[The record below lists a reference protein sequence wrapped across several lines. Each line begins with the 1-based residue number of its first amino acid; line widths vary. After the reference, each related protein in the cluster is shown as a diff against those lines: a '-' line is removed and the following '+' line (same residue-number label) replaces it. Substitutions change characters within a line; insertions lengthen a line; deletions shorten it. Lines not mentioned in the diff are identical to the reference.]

1 MCIVTLVLALCN
13 CRNRWEIPPRLVLL
27 FDLGLPCATPR
38 VISRGSNLFS
48 RGRVRIESVPGGCPL
63 LFKIAARLPAISP
76 PFPGLC
82 PRLRMDVSMDTD
94 WRNLPEMLARDL
106 AESESVFLARSRTAG
121 PPVVTLAFERQS
133 PQVPQRKPSCV
144 ATPGLHRTTSDT
156 DLCSLGQDS
165 ATSFGRYEEEQD
177 VHKDMAAP
185 LGTLRTLRR
194 IHTAGV
200 KKFHLKM
207 ENDKDERRVFL
218 NGFDEEWGS
227 DSSADMEAGRRSS
240 PSARLRQQSVTTAA
254 TSVEVQSVAGAKVH
268 GGEKSMCESWVDL
281 EARESDSEAGL
292 DRGVAGERCEVGNV
306 ARPCYASEFEQA
318 ALVSVPQRRSSL
330 SHQVTTTT
338 AVWPTREE
346 LSTRLLQLP
355 PQNDSH
361 YFTSEPASS
370 PIVRL
375 GRRQAYPNH
384 QFHDDVN
391 TTPFD
396 PLPPSPALSAPEQ
409 HSSTSSPRK
418 SSSISRMPFL
428 THVNSWLEA
437 GSNNNNQRHCP
448 AHTPTSPISGAPITN
463 IRVSTE
469 VLENLRIMVHG
480 FPDTMLSTDCLTV
493 QTIQSY
499 ARKLRIG
506 DIKNE
511 RLSPRGSDEL
521 SIAKSHSLFEMS
533 PQALERKGSFGN
545 LKLMTSLR
553 GKLSSRFVPSPTS
566 SSSRENSEEPWPPV
580 DNRSASL
587 RCNSSPSRP
596 SDKPEKDRYIT
607 ALRSIFPTGTDYL
620 LDALYAHIIAYNYIN
635 SLCGGFPHL
644 HQNGAG
650 PRLPSRPSTNFV
662 VPAGVTSLA
671 DLQLHEDAG
680 ESVMG
685 DFHRDVARGGG
696 GGSSHPVV
704 PSKAAA
710 MLGLGSTNMGQPL
723 RPAPGT
729 LGGRSTKLRKTT
741 PPGASFAA
749 SLESEATLRHLR
761 DNIARNIYRLVET
774 VKSCSSVGKGSAASV
789 SSHED
794 EDGGCVM
801 GPNGKAL
808 EPTLMRAM
816 CEVVRCYEEL
826 NA

>member
-1 MCIVTLVLALCN
+1 
-13 CRNRWEIPPRLVLL
+13 
-27 FDLGLPCATPR
+27 
-38 VISRGSNLFS
+38 
-48 RGRVRIESVPGGCPL
+48 
-63 LFKIAARLPAISP
+63 
-76 PFPGLC
+76 
-82 PRLRMDVSMDTD
+82 MDVSVDTD
-94 WRNLPEMLARDL
+94 SRNLPEMLARDL

-133 PQVPQRKPSCV
+133 PHVPQRKPSCV

-156 DLCSLGQDS
+156 DLCSLGKDS
-165 ATSFGRYEEEQD
+165 ATSFGRYEEDQD
-177 VHKDMAAP
+177 VHKDTAAS

-194 IHTAGV
+194 MNTTGV

-227 DSSADMEAGRRSS
+227 DSSADMDAGMSS
-240 PSARLRQQSVTTAA
+240 PSVRLRQQSVTTAA
-254 TSVEVQSVAGAKVH
+254 TSVEIQSIAGGKGP
-268 GGEKSMCESWVDL
+268 GGENSICEGPKIRHAPVFQTDCESWVDL
-281 EARESDSEAGL
+281 ETRMSDSEAGL
-292 DRGVAGERCEVGNV
+292 GRGVPVKSWEVDNI
-306 ARPCYASEFEQA
+306 ARPCYPSPAEPSGLRSSEFEQT

-330 SHQVTTTT
+330 SHQVTTAVLDET
-338 AVWPTREE
+338 APTIQPVPHKPTRE
-346 LSTRLLQLP
+346 LSTRLLQLSP
-355 PQNDSH
+355 ENESR
-361 YFTSEPASS
+361 YFSTSRSYNHNWNASEPALS
-370 PIVRL
+370 PIVHL
-375 GRRQAYPNH
+375 GRRQPYQNH
-384 QFHDDVN
+384 QFHSDVN
-391 TTPFD
+391 ATPFD
-396 PLPPSPALSAPEQ
+396 QLPPSPAPSAPEQ
-409 HSSTSSPRK
+409 YREPLHNSNHHPQFQPSSTSSPRK
-418 SSSISRMPFL
+418 SNSISRMPFL
-428 THVNSWLEA
+428 TQVNSWLEA
-437 GSNNNNQRHCP
+437 GSSGQRRCP

-469 VLENLRIMVHG
+469 ILENLRIMVHG

-499 ARKLRIG
+499 SRKLRIG

-511 RLSPRGSDEL
+511 RVSPRGSDEL
-521 SIAKSHSLFEMS
+521 SIAKSHTSFELS
-533 PQALERKGSFGN
+533 SQALERKGSFGN

-553 GKLSSRFVPSPTS
+553 GKFSSRFVPSPTS
-566 SSSRENSEEPWPPV
+566 SLSRENSEEPWPPV
-580 DNRSASL
+580 DNRSASI

-650 PRLPSRPSTNFV
+650 PHLPSRPSTNFV

-671 DLQLHEDAG
+671 DLQLQEDAG

-685 DFHRDVARGGG
+685 DFYKEVARGGG
-696 GGSSHPVV
+696 SGSPHAVV

-710 MLGLGSTNMGQPL
+710 MLGLGSTNMGQPMK
-723 RPAPGT
+723 PAPGT
-729 LGGRSTKLRKTT
+729 LGGRSAKLRKTT

-749 SLESEATLRHLR
+749 SLESEATLRYLR
-761 DNIARNIYRLVET
+761 DNISRNIYRLVET
-774 VKSCSSVGKGSAASV
+774 VKSCSFVGKETSY
-789 SSHED
+789 ED
-794 EDGGCVM
+794 EDGCIM
-801 GPNGKAL
+801 GPNGKEL